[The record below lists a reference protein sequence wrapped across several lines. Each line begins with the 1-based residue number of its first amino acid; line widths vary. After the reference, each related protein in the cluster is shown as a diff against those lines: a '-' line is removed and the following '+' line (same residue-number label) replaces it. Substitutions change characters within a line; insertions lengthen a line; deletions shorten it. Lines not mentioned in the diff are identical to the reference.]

1 MHTMPP
7 DRSSSLWRHS
17 LRWLLLAGCALAGCA
32 LGGMG
37 SAHALPRFD
46 EVKTLHPGSETLVQ
60 DSQGQPL
67 QRLRTDLNKRQGQWV
82 PLDQV
87 SHAFRLALL
96 YSEDKRFYEH
106 AGIDWHAVASA
117 AWGNLWN
124 TRTRGASTLTMQ
136 LAGLLDGDLKSR
148 PGGRD
153 WGQKAS
159 QAVWARWLE
168 TRWQKHQ
175 ILEAY
180 INLVPFR
187 GELVGID
194 ALSRSL
200 FGKAAH
206 GLDAQ
211 ESAIA
216 AALIRA
222 PNAPANTV
230 GQRAC
235 HMLRTMAD
243 NGPYPQPDCATV
255 QLLAQVHLAQRSW
268 ASSDGMAP
276 HAARVALEQWRKQSA
291 PHRDPS
297 TPATT
302 APATLCTTLRAP
314 LQRHANQ
321 LLQNQLR
328 DLRHQRAEDG
338 AVVVLDN
345 ATGQVLAWVGSSG
358 GLSQAPQVDS
368 VLALR
373 QAGSTLKPFLY
384 AQAIDQHQLTAASLI
399 EDAPT
404 HIATPAGLYIP
415 QNYDRR
421 FQGWVSVRT
430 ALGASLNVPAVRAL
444 AMVSPDAFAQT
455 LVKLGLPLRHSGD
468 YYGLGLALG
477 SPEVSLLS
485 LSNAY
490 RALANQGHYSPVAP
504 LICGQG
510 SAAPQRVLGAGAS
523 HVVADIL
530 SDNNARVRTFGP
542 DSVLRTRVWT
552 AVKTGTSKDMR
563 DNWAV
568 GWSQHYTVGVWIG
581 NANGSPMGQVSG
593 TSGAAPIWADLMAWL
608 HHTHSSHAP
617 VAPPVIGPNTPWVP
631 QSVRF
636 DPPVEPARLE
646 WFLPGTQQAVM
657 QQVTPGQSLPRILQP
672 TPGTIVALDPDI
684 PARNQQLQLQAEGHQ
699 LRWRIGGR
707 VVGKGNT
714 AHWLPWPGKH
724 TIELL
729 NNRGQVIDKVRIEV
743 RGAGVATQVKRRS

>member
-1 MHTMPP
+1 MPAMTP
-7 DRSSSLWRHS
+7 ATPRQHSLWHTRVS
-17 LRWLLLAGCALAGCA
+17 RLLLAGAL
-32 LGGMG
+32 LGGVLSGMG

-46 EVKTLHPGSETLVQ
+46 EVKTRHPGSETLVQ
-60 DSQGQPL
+60 DPSGHTL
-67 QRLRTDLNKRQGQWV
+67 QRLRTQHQQRQGQWV

-96 YSEDKRFYEH
+96 FSEDKRFYEH

-117 AWGNLWN
+117 AWGNVWN

-136 LAGLLDGDLKSR
+136 LAGLLDADLKAR

-153 WGQKAS
+153 WSQKAS

-168 TRWQKHQ
+168 TRWSKDQ

-194 ALSRSL
+194 ALSRTL

-211 ESAIA
+211 ESAMA

-222 PNAPANTV
+222 PNASPQAV

-235 HMLRTMAD
+235 AVLRTMAD
-243 NGPYPQPDCATV
+243 NGPYPQPDCATL
-255 QLLAQVHLAQRSW
+255 QLLAQVHLAQRRWS
-268 ASSDGMAP
+268 SSDGVAP
-276 HAARVALEQWRKQSA
+276 HAARVALEQWRRQ
-291 PHRDPS
+291 PTPN
-297 TPATT
+297 PATT

-314 LQRHANQ
+314 LQRHATE
-321 LLQNQLR
+321 LLHNQLR
-328 DLRHQRAEDG
+328 ELRHQRAEDG

-345 ATGQVLAWVGSSG
+345 ASGQVLAWVGSSG
-358 GLSQAPQVDS
+358 GLSQAPEVDH

-384 AQAIDQHQLTAASLI
+384 AQAIGQHRLTAASLI

-404 HIATPAGLYIP
+404 HIPTPAGLYIP

-455 LVKLGLPLRHSGD
+455 LVQLGLPLHHSGD

-490 RALANQGHYSPVAP
+490 RALANQGRYSPVAP
-504 LICGQG
+504 LVC
-510 SAAPQRVLGAGAS
+510 GAGTPAAAQPVLSPAAS

-542 DSVLRTRVWT
+542 DSVLRTRMWT

-568 GWSQHYTVGVWIG
+568 GWSQRYTVGVWIG
-581 NANGSPMGQVSG
+581 NAHGAPMGQVSG
-593 TSGAAPIWADLMAWL
+593 TTGAAPVWADLMAWL
-608 HHTHSSHAP
+608 HQNEHSRPPGAP
-617 VAPPVIGPNTPWVP
+617 QPPGSGSPWVR
-631 QSVRF
+631 QTVRF
-636 DPPVEPARLE
+636 DPPVEPARME
-646 WFLPGTQQAVM
+646 WFLPGTEQAVM
-657 QQVTPGQSLPRILQP
+657 QQTTPGHSLPRIVQP

-684 PARNQQLQLQAEGHQ
+684 PARHQQLQLQAEGRQ

-707 VVGKGNT
+707 VVGSGPT
-714 AHWLPWPGKH
+714 AQWLPWPGKH
-724 TIELL
+724 TIELI
-729 NNRGQVIDKVRIEV
+729 NTKGQVIDQVRIEV
-743 RGAGVATQVKRRS
+743 RGAGVAAKAQRRS